1 MKNGSMGSTTLVE
14 KTRLRRTRHLAVFCL
29 TNTLKISKVIKY
41 FCLFIVSVMKPAH
54 LDRLLRLIRT
64 TGERVVITD
73 PETSDLLVLMH
84 LDEYEQLTGT
94 STDTEDE
101 LDDEEFPNLD
111 FECTE
116 PQEVFNALPAKIR
129 PPQPT
134 SFQSMP
140 LQSRVKT
147 SVSPAKVMPTSSAGN
162 DFPPPSPQLE
172 FDEPNWHADSEDV
185 FLNEEMI
192 AADELIDVPEEEE
205 EEKFYL
211 EPVE

>member
-1 MKNGSMGSTTLVE
+1 
-14 KTRLRRTRHLAVFCL
+14 
-29 TNTLKISKVIKY
+29 
-41 FCLFIVSVMKPAH
+41 MKPAH

-84 LDEYEQLTGT
+84 LDEYERLAGI
-94 STDTEDE
+94 STDTEDG
-101 LDDEEFPNLD
+101 LGDEEFPDLD

-116 PQEVFNALPAKIR
+116 PQEVLNLLPSKTR
-129 PPQPT
+129 PPQSV
-134 SFQSMP
+134 SFQSTP
-140 LQSRVKT
+140 PQSRAKVP
-147 SVSPAKVMPTSSAGN
+147 VSPTKTVAVSSTPN

-192 AADELIDVPEEEE
+192 PADELIDVPEEEE